1 MVKRLRL
8 SPLTAATGCTRWR
21 KGAATGEK
29 GYLRRSL
36 KGESPGDP
44 NLEKHNLILWLH
56 GQAVKTQPSHGCNRG
71 SNPLGVTR
79 HKEEESGDGFLFV
92 FYCCNRLHAAARWED
107 N

>member
-29 GYLRRSL
+29 GYLRRPL
-36 KGESPGDP
+36 KGESPGDS
-44 NLEKHNLILWLH
+44 NLEEHNLILWLH

-71 SNPLGVTR
+71 SNPLGVTN
-79 HKEEESGDGFLFV
+79 KEEICQGFLFC
-92 FYCCNRLHAAARWED
+92 FPYCCNRLHAAARKED